1 MEMREGM
8 LQFARALLTV
18 MKWIGAVV
26 AVVILIVAGLFAY
39 GRLRGPDAAGRAAL
53 AAMQP
58 TRTPPAG
65 RNAFPVLW
73 LARWPVPDNQ
83 LQAVTA
89 ADLRNLHALANVP
102 EPATAAAFAARD
114 RRILDYVSIARE
126 RWPAPPAPSRTGLCK
141 LPLGDCLGFVAGH
154 RAAVEATLAQAALPL
169 HRAQQLTQADFMW
182 NELPAGPANIW
193 LSGDWAPLQPVW
205 LTALADRFVRGDRVA
220 ALTGTC
226 AAIATWRRLRQGSND
241 WVFAMVAAKFAGD
254 DIRLAAAMLAQLP
267 ADTPTPAACAQ
278 ALRPATVADVDRCA
292 LAWRDRANSMAFIDS
307 MIAMAQAQKGHPWF
321 WFDRRQ
327 AQAWLAERNA
337 PRCRPSL
344 DARLLNDDPAAAT
357 LPTLFHFDV
366 AGCVSSLIPCVTVAA
381 DNRLVLRAFYS
392 DEIQRTADYAAHL
405 RLGAA
410 LLALRVPPGVAGQTL
425 AQRYAAL
432 PAYLHSPGHAS
443 GVSADGRSLYVVDRW
458 HPGRPDARF
467 VLPLPIAT
475 AAAAAH

>member
-1 MEMREGM
+1 MGVSSW
-8 LQFARALLTV
+8 LLPFARGLLTV

-58 TRTPPAG
+58 ARAPPAG

-73 LARWPVPDNQ
+73 LARWPVPDDQ

-89 ADLRNLHALANVP
+89 ADLRHLHALAKMP
-102 EPATAAAFAARD
+102 DPATAALLAARA
-114 RRILDYVSIARE
+114 RRIVGYVSIARE
-126 RWPAPPAPSRTGLCK
+126 RWPAPPAPPRAGLCA
-141 LPLGDCLGFVAGH
+141 LLLDDCLGFVASH
-154 RAAVEATLAQAALPL
+154 RAAVEAALAQSALPL
-169 HRAQQLTQADFMW
+169 HRVQQLTQTDFLW
-182 NELPAGPANIW
+182 NELPDGPASIW
-193 LSGDWAPLQPVW
+193 LSEGWAPLQPVW
-205 LTALADRFVRGDRVA
+205 LTALADRYVRGQRVA
-220 ALTGTC
+220 ALADTC
-226 AAIATWRRLRQGSND
+226 TAIGSWRRLHQGSND
-241 WVFAMVAAKFAGD
+241 WVFTDVAANFAGD

-267 ADTPTPAACAQ
+267 ADTPTPATCAQ
-278 ALRPATVADVDRCA
+278 ALRPVTAADVDSCA
-292 LAWRDRANSMAFIDS
+292 LAWRERANAMAFIDA
-307 MIAMAQAQKGHPWF
+307 MIAMAQAQKGHPWL

-327 AQAWLAERNA
+327 AQSWLAERDA

-344 DARLLNDDPAAAT
+344 DAQLLDDDPAAAT

-381 DNRLVLRAFYS
+381 DNRRVLRAFYS

-410 LLALRVPPGVAGQTL
+410 LLALRAPPAIAGQTL

-432 PAYLHSPGHAS
+432 PADLHSPGHTS
-443 GVSADGRSLYVVDRW
+443 GVSVNGRSLYVVDRW
-458 HPGRPDARF
+458 RPGRPDARF
-467 VLPLPIAT
+467 VLPLPGP
-475 AAAAAH
+475 AAAAH